1 MSYGLFD
8 THAHYTDR
16 RFKTEY
22 EGGAESLLRAVFASG
37 VEKIVNVGTNY
48 ENSLE
53 VIAQAAKY
61 DGMYAAV
68 GIHPSDCKDC
78 EDIELEMERLA
89 ALLER
94 KDEHKIVAVGEIGF
108 DYYWEPVEK
117 ELQYEYFYR
126 QMELAERYSL
136 PVVIHD
142 REAHG
147 DTVAMIERFSG
158 VKGILHSCSAS
169 AETVKELCKKGWYIS
184 FSGTVTF
191 KNAARVKDAAAAV
204 PLDKILSETDC
215 PYLAPHPHRGKLNHS
230 GLMEFTAKS
239 LAEIHGISY
248 EKMRENLYRNAI
260 NVFNLNFDC

>member
-8 THAHYTDR
+8 THAHYTDD
-16 RFKTEY
+16 RFMTEY
-22 EGGAESLLRAVFASG
+22 EGGAEALLRAVFASG

-48 ENSLE
+48 ENSLA
-53 VIAQAAKY
+53 VIEQAAKY
-61 DGMYAAV
+61 EGLYAAV
-68 GIHPSDCKDC
+68 GIHPGDCKSC
-78 EDIELEMERLA
+78 SDIDFEMDRLA

-94 KDEHKIVAVGEIGF
+94 KDELKIVAIGEIGF

-117 ELQYEYFYR
+117 ELQYDYFYR
-126 QMELAERYSL
+126 QMELAEKYDL

-147 DTVAMIERFSG
+147 DTVAMIERFPN

-191 KNAARVKDAAAAV
+191 KNAARVKEAAAAV
-204 PLDKILSETDC
+204 PLDKLLTETDC
-215 PYLAPHPHRGKLNHS
+215 PYLAPHPHRGKMNHS
-230 GLMEFTAKS
+230 GLMSFTAS
-239 LAEIHGISY
+239 ALAEIHGVSD
-248 EKMRENLYRNAI
+248 EEMREYLYKNAI
-260 NVFNLNFDC
+260 NIFNL

>member
-8 THAHYTDR
+8 THAHYTDK
-16 RFKTEY
+16 RFETEY

-53 VIAQAAKY
+53 VIEQAARY
-61 DGMYAAV
+61 EGMYAAV

-78 EDIELEMERLA
+78 GDIDIEMKRLSE
-89 ALLER
+89 LLER
-94 KDEHKIVAVGEIGF
+94 KEELKIVAIGEIGF

-117 ELQYEYFYR
+117 ELQYQYFCR
-126 QMELAERYSL
+126 QMELAERYGL
-136 PVVIHD
+136 PVVIHN

-147 DTVAMIERFSG
+147 DTVAMIDRFPG

-191 KNAARVKDAAAAV
+191 KNAARVKEAAAAV
-204 PLDKILSETDC
+204 PLDKLLSETDC

-230 GLMEFTAKS
+230 GLMAFTAAS
-239 LAEIHGISY
+239 LAEIHGVSE
-248 EKMRENLYRNAI
+248 EKMREYLYKNAI
-260 NVFNLNFDC
+260 NIFNIE

>member
-8 THAHYTDR
+8 THAHYTDK
-16 RFKTEY
+16 RFDTEY
-22 EGGAESLLRAVFASG
+22 EGGAGELLRAVFASG

-53 VIAQAAKY
+53 VIAQASKY

-68 GIHPSDCKDC
+68 GIHPSDCKECQNIDV
-78 EDIELEMERLA
+78 EMARLSELLG
-89 ALLER
+89 R
-94 KDEHKIVAVGEIGF
+94 KDELKIVAVGEIGF

-126 QMELAERYSL
+126 QMELAEKYRL

-147 DTVAMIERFSG
+147 DTVAMIERFPS

-191 KNAARVKDAAAAV
+191 KNAARVKEAASAV
-204 PLDKILSETDC
+204 PLDKLLTETDC
-215 PYLAPHPHRGKLNHS
+215 PYLAPHPYRGKLNHS
-230 GLMEFTAKS
+230 GLMQFTAAT
-239 LAEIHGISY
+239 LAEIHGIS
-248 EKMRENLYRNAI
+248 EDKIREYLYKNAI
-260 NVFNLNFDC
+260 KVFNLD

>member
-16 RFKTEY
+16 RFETEY

-37 VEKIVNVGTNY
+37 VEKIVNVGVDY

-53 VIAQAAKY
+53 VIAQTAKY

-68 GIHPSDCKDC
+68 GIHPGDCKKC
-78 EDIELEMERLA
+78 TDIDFEMERLSS
-89 ALLER
+89 LLER
-94 KDEHKIVAVGEIGF
+94 KDELKIVAVGEIGF
-108 DYYWEPVEK
+108 DYYWEPIEK
-117 ELQYEYFYR
+117 EKQYDYFYR
-126 QMELAERYSL
+126 QMELAEKYAL

-147 DTVAMIERFSG
+147 DTVAMIEKFPN

-191 KNAARVKDAAAAV
+191 KNAARVKEAAAAV
-204 PLDKILSETDC
+204 PIDKLLSETDC
-215 PYLAPHPHRGKLNHS
+215 PYLAPHPHRGKMNHS
-230 GLMEFTAKS
+230 GLMSHTAEA
-239 LAEIHGISY
+239 LAEIHGVSA
-248 EKMRENLYRNAI
+248 EEMQNHLYKNAI
-260 NVFNLNFDC
+260 KVFNLQ

>member
-8 THAHYTDR
+8 THAHYTDK
-16 RFKTEY
+16 RFETEY

-53 VIAQAAKY
+53 VIEQAAKY
-61 DGMYAAV
+61 EGMYAAV

-78 EDIELEMERLA
+78 GDIELEMARLSE
-89 ALLER
+89 LLER
-94 KDEHKIVAVGEIGF
+94 KDELKIVAIGEIGF

-126 QMELAERYSL
+126 QMELAERYGL

-147 DTVAMIERFSG
+147 DTVAMIERFPR

-191 KNAARVKDAAAAV
+191 KNAARVKEAAAAV
-204 PLDKILSETDC
+204 PLDKILTETDC

-230 GLMEFTAKS
+230 GLMEFTANT
-239 LAEIHGISY
+239 LAELHGIEN
-248 EKMRENLYRNAI
+248 EKMREYLYKNAI
-260 NVFNLNFDC
+260 NIFDLN

>member
-8 THAHYTDR
+8 THAHYTDK
-16 RFKTEY
+16 RFETEY

-53 VIAQAAKY
+53 VIEQAAKY
-61 DGMYAAV
+61 EGMYAAV

-78 EDIELEMERLA
+78 DDIELEMARLSE
-89 ALLER
+89 LLER
-94 KDEHKIVAVGEIGF
+94 KDKLKIVAIGEIGF

-126 QMELAERYSL
+126 QMELAERYGL

-147 DTVAMIERFSG
+147 DTVAMIERFPR

-191 KNAARVKDAAAAV
+191 KNAARVKEAAAAV
-204 PLDKILSETDC
+204 PLDKILTETDC

-230 GLMEFTAKS
+230 GLMEFTANT
-239 LAEIHGISY
+239 LAELHGIEN
-248 EKMRENLYRNAI
+248 EKMREYLYKNAI
-260 NVFNLNFDC
+260 NIFDLN

>member
-1 MSYGLFD
+1 MMSYGLFD
-8 THAHYTDR
+8 THAHYTDN
-16 RFKTEY
+16 RFETEY
-22 EGGAESLLRAVFASG
+22 EGGADELLRTVFTSG
-37 VEKIVNVGTNY
+37 VDRIVNVGVDY

-68 GIHPSDCKDC
+68 GIHPSDCKKC
-78 EDIELEMERLA
+78 TDIDFEMDRLVS
-89 ALLER
+89 LLEK
-94 KDEHKIVAVGEIGF
+94 KDELKIVAIGEIGF
-108 DYYWEPVEK
+108 DYYWEPIEK
-117 ELQYEYFYR
+117 EKQYDYFYR
-126 QMELAERYSL
+126 QMLLAEKYGL

-147 DTVAMIERFSG
+147 DTVAMIERLPN

-191 KNAARVKDAAAAV
+191 KNAARVKEAAAAT
-204 PLDKILSETDC
+204 PIDKLLSETDC

-230 GLMEFTAKS
+230 ALMSHTAAT
-239 LAEIHGISY
+239 LAEIHGVSEEI
-248 EKMRENLYRNAI
+248 MRENLYKNAKK
-260 NVFNLNFDC
+260 VFNLD

>member
-8 THAHYTDR
+8 THAHYTDK
-16 RFKTEY
+16 RFETEY

-53 VIAQAAKY
+53 VIEQAAKY
-61 DGMYAAV
+61 EGMYAAV

-78 EDIELEMERLA
+78 DDIELEMARLSE
-89 ALLER
+89 LLER
-94 KDEHKIVAVGEIGF
+94 KDELKIVAIGEIGF

-126 QMELAERYSL
+126 QMELAERYGL

-147 DTVAMIERFSG
+147 DTVAMIERFPR

-169 AETVKELCKKGWYIS
+169 AETVKELFKKGWYIS

-191 KNAARVKDAAAAV
+191 KNAARVKEAAAAV
-204 PLDKILSETDC
+204 PLDKILTETDC

-230 GLMEFTAKS
+230 GLMEFTANT
-239 LAEIHGISY
+239 LAELHGIED
-248 EKMRENLYRNAI
+248 EKMREYLYKNAI
-260 NVFNLNFDC
+260 NIFNLN

>member
-8 THAHYTDR
+8 THAHYTDK
-16 RFKTEY
+16 RFETEY
-22 EGGAESLLRAVFASG
+22 EGGAEALLRAVFASG
-37 VEKIVNVGTNY
+37 VEKIVNVGVDY

-68 GIHPSDCKDC
+68 GIHPSDCKKC
-78 EDIELEMERLA
+78 ADIDLEMERLA

-94 KDEHKIVAVGEIGF
+94 KNELKIVAVGEIGF

-117 ELQYEYFYR
+117 EKQYDYFYR
-126 QMELAERYSL
+126 QMELAERFGL

-147 DTVAMIERFSG
+147 DTVAMIERFPK

-191 KNAARVKDAAAAV
+191 KNAARVKDAAAAT
-204 PLDKILSETDC
+204 PIDKILSETDC
-215 PYLAPHPHRGKLNHS
+215 PYLAPHPHRGNLNHS
-230 GLMEFTAKS
+230 GLMEFTAAS
-239 LAEIHGISY
+239 LAEIHGVNVD
-248 EKMRENLYRNAI
+248 KMRENLYKNAL
-260 NVFNLNFDC
+260 NVFNLN

>member
-8 THAHYTDR
+8 THAHYTDS
-16 RFKTEY
+16 RFESEY
-22 EGGAESLLRAVFASG
+22 EGGAEELLRVVFASG

-48 ENSLE
+48 KNSLE
-53 VIAQAAKY
+53 VIAQAKRY
-61 DGMYAAV
+61 EGMYAAV
-68 GIHPSDCKDC
+68 GIHPSDCGEVSEVDG
-78 EDIELEMERLA
+78 EMERLSS
-89 ALLER
+89 LLER
-94 KDEHKIVAVGEIGF
+94 KDELKIVAVGEIGF

-117 ELQYEYFYR
+117 EKQYVYFCR
-126 QMELAERYSL
+126 QMELAEKYGL

-147 DTVAMIERFSG
+147 DTVAMIERFPN

-191 KNAARVKDAAAAV
+191 KNAARVKDAAAAT
-204 PLDKILSETDC
+204 PIDKLLSETDC

-230 GLMEFTAKS
+230 GLMSFTAAA
-239 LAEIHGISY
+239 LAEIHGLTEEEMRKKLY
-248 EKMRENLYRNAI
+248 ENAL
-260 NVFNLNFDC
+260 NVFKI

>member
-16 RFKTEY
+16 RFETEY
-22 EGGAESLLRAVFASG
+22 EGGAEALLRAVFASG
-37 VEKIVNVGTNY
+37 VEKIVNVGVDY

-53 VIAQAAKY
+53 VISQAAKY

-68 GIHPSDCKDC
+68 GIHPGDCKKC
-78 EDIELEMERLA
+78 ENIDFEMDRLA

-94 KDEHKIVAVGEIGF
+94 KEELKIVALGEIGF

-117 ELQYEYFYR
+117 EKQYDYFYR
-126 QMELAERYSL
+126 QMELADKYGL

-147 DTVAMIERFSG
+147 DTVAMIERFPG

-191 KNAARVKDAAAAV
+191 KNAARVKEAAAAV

-230 GLMEFTAKS
+230 ALMSFTAET
-239 LAEIHGISY
+239 LAEIHGVSV
-248 EKMRENLYRNAI
+248 EKMREQLYKNAI
-260 NVFNLNFDC
+260 KVFKL